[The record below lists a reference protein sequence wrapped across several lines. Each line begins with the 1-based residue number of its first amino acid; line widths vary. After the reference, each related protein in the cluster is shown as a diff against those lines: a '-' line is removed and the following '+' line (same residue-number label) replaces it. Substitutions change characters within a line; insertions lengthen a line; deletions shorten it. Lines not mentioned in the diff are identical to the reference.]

1 MKTKKLLMMLFASST
16 LLLTACG
23 GGSSSSG
30 NDTTDNSSDSAT
42 PGDNSNDNSLD
53 NGSSDDSGNSD
64 NGDNQDEDSTGSTV
78 TDTQITDQSWV
89 SGVDK
94 MVDMVWPYGDFK
106 TGAPL
111 YMLKHTSN
119 SSKIMKGK
127 AATSSENAENFTEI
141 RSFSGTNMS
150 AIEVYPFSDD
160 NNTRDRLIILCNNQF
175 SPASIRIYKES
186 DLLATPATF
195 PLYQYYQTGSGTEV
209 KRISNCDSLSIAQAG
224 ITASGFSVTLFVG
237 GTGTDSRE
245 STNQYH
251 IAKTMFTYDTSATGE
266 FHTAF
271 SGGNS
276 VVIYQLSTLN
286 YHVKAMHAVDNNS
299 AVIAYTAP
307 VTGENRVRLVRQG
320 AAFTDLMISTQ
331 NKFDGTTS
339 LWQVADI
346 HVWKKSDNDIR
357 MYMTSPGG
365 GTFAISYDATTATKN
380 GDYTFTSGDAQHC
393 SDVITGFRNR
403 APSATL
409 WCQDSTDKAELLEFT
424 APDLPIL

>member
-1 MKTKKLLMMLFASST
+1 MQSSAKLLAALLASVFI
-16 LLLTACG
+16 LTACG
-23 GGSSSSG
+23 GGSSSG
-30 NDTTDNSSDSAT
+30 
-42 PGDNSNDNSLD
+42 
-53 NGSSDDSGNSD
+53 GSSDGPSSGEGSGEGSGSESGGESS
-64 NGDNQDEDSTGSTV
+64 GDVTL
-78 TDTQITDQSWV
+78 TDTQISDQSWV

-94 MVDMVWPYGDFK
+94 MVDMVWSYGDVK

-111 YMLKHTSN
+111 YMVKHTSN

-127 AATSSENAENFTEI
+127 AATSNENAENFTEI
-141 RSFSGTNMS
+141 RSFSGTHIG
-150 AIEVYPFSDD
+150 AIEVYPFSDN
-160 NNTRDRLIILCNNQF
+160 NNTRDRLFILCDNHY

-195 PLYQYYQTGSGTEV
+195 PLYQYYQTSSGTEV
-209 KRISNCDSLSIAQAG
+209 KKISNCDSLSIAQAG
-224 ITASGFSVTLFVG
+224 ISASGFSVTLFVG

-251 IAKTMFTYDTSATGE
+251 IAKTMFTYDINATGQ

-271 SGGNS
+271 SGGDS
-276 VVIYQLSTLN
+276 VVIYQLSTYN
-286 YHVKAMHAVDNNS
+286 YHVKAMHAVDANS

-307 VTGENRVRLVRQG
+307 VSGENRVRLVRQG

-346 HVWKKSDNDIR
+346 HVWKKSNNDIR
-357 MYMTSPGG
+357 MYMTSPAG

-393 SDVITGFRNR
+393 ADVITGFRNP
-403 APSATL
+403 ASNSAL
-409 WCQDSTDKAELLEFT
+409 WCQDSTDKSELLEFT
-424 APDLPIL
+424 APDLPLL